1 MLAADRN
8 RTMRAKGY
16 LAKALAAKEQLSPE
30 MAHDAEGLI
39 KQLSG
44 TISGN

>member
-1 MLAADRN
+1 MLASDRN
-8 RTMRAKGY
+8 RTVRAKGY
-16 LAKALAAKEQLSPE
+16 LAKALAAKDQLTPA
-30 MAHDAEGLI
+30 MTQDAEGLI